1 VVHSQRN
8 AFLHLIAL
16 CRFLNQ
22 KQPFIECKLLSF
34 EFPNNQAPNGIRHRE
49 NPENLGGEFPNEG
62 FTAAA
67 TLGISFPDK
76 DQARSLGQFSG
87 QSQFNL

>member
-1 VVHSQRN
+1 LLS
-8 AFLHLIAL
+8 AG
-16 CRFLNQ
+16 RFLNQ
-22 KQPFIECKLLSF
+22 EQPFIECKLLSF

-49 NPENLGGEFPNEG
+49 NPEDLGCEFPNEG

-76 DQARSLGQFSG
+76 DRAWSLGQFSG